1 MNNDSGAD
9 MSNED
14 WFDEDEGAEDAGQI
28 DEYDITSAPN
38 DFNLL
43 TLVSFVES
51 GAVKIPGFQRNY
63 VWDKIRASKLMES
76 LIIGIPVP
84 QLFLYEESKNKFLVI
99 DGQQRL
105 MSIYYFFKQR
115 FPRKDKR
122 TELRQIFDLHGR
134 VPEEI
139 LQNDDYFEKF
149 NLYLS
154 SNLPGSKNKFHG
166 LNYQTLGDYKVQLDL
181 RPLRNIVVRQ
191 NSPSD
196 DDSSVYEVFNRLN
209 TGSVNL
215 RPQEIRSSMYH
226 SEFYE
231 KLSMMNMRKEWRKI
245 LNKDQ
250 PDLHMKDVEILLRA
264 FAMLISGEK
273 YAPSLVRFLNSF
285 SRSSKLNTREKNEY
299 LVGLFSSFL
308 DAASKLPSKAFINP
322 RNDRFNVVLF
332 ESVFSTVCADAFKE
346 GRTVRG
352 TINPEAVENLANNG
366 DFIAA
371 SIEGT
376 TRTDNVK
383 TRRRLAKEILEAL

>member
-1 MNNDSGAD
+1 

-196 DDSSVYEVFNRLN
+196 DDSSVYEVSNRLN

-285 SRSSKLNTREKNEY
+285 SRSSKLNTREKNDY

-308 DAASKLPSKAFINP
+308 DATSKLPSKAFINP

-352 TINPEAVENLANNG
+352 TINPEAVENLAKNG

>member
-1 MNNDSGAD
+1 